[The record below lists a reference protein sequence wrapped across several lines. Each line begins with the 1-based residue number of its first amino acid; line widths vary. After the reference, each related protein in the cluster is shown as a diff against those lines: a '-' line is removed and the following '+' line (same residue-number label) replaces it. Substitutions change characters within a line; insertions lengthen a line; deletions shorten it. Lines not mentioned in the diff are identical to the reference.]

1 MTRAE
6 FDALLDRCVNQRGA
20 DYVAARDALRH
31 AGAEVEPWLAE
42 RVAGN
47 DWKLRTAAEIVRFW
61 RQNADLAGHVLTI
74 ATMGVLPTER
84 FKPITGKLSHAR
96 RATALASMD
105 GDIVPRLIELATRNE
120 PDAGAAVG
128 PAVMALSLLRDP
140 RAIPVLLDAVQNKGA
155 LRPAMA
161 LAVLGD
167 MKATE
172 AADVALAA
180 LTTSTNPA
188 GLRSV
193 AAAVLGQLADVR
205 GAPAMLAAAT
215 NPREDAMVRLSATR
229 GLGTLGTTIGSA
241 GVAALAALAKAADER
256 IALAAVEALRGI
268 GDQAAVAALRD
279 AATASVNGSVKLAA
293 RDSSGPAIA

>member
-6 FDALLDRCVNQRGA
+6 FDALLDRCANQRGA
-20 DYVAARDALRH
+20 DYVAARDALRQ
-31 AGAEVEPWLAE
+31 AGAEVDPWLTE
-42 RVAGN
+42 RVGGT

-61 RQNADLAGHVLTI
+61 RQNADLASNVLVVA
-74 ATMGVLPTER
+74 ATGVLPNER
-84 FKPITGKLSHAR
+84 FQPIAGTLSHAR

-120 PDAGAAVG
+120 PDTGAAVG
-128 PAVMALSLLRDP
+128 PAVMALSQLRDP
-140 RAIPVLLDAVQNKGA
+140 RAIPVLLDAVQNKAA
-155 LRPAMA
+155 LRPSMA
-161 LAVLGD
+161 LAVLGE

-172 AADVALAA
+172 AGDVALAA
-180 LTTSTNPA
+180 LGNPSQPA

-215 NPREDAMVRLSATR
+215 NPKEDAMVRLSATR

-241 GVAALAALAKAADER
+241 GVAALAALARGTDER
-256 IALAAVEALRGI
+256 IALVAVEALRGV
-268 GDQAAVAALRD
+268 GDQAALAALRD
-279 AATASVNGSVKLAA
+279 AAGASANSSVKLAA
-293 RDSSGPAIA
+293 LDATAPTIA